1 MLHSLKIYKWKANQ
15 LMPRLFLLSAIVV
28 TLTLTAC
35 SNEVQDTHPN
45 QPVTKRKAIFK
56 QMLRTLEPMGMVVR
70 EREDYDRQTFLGS
83 AQKLN
88 QLATEP
94 WMHFTADS
102 NYPPTRAKPEVWQEP
117 AKFTQAQKKL
127 EESTEK
133 LLRAAESG
141 NMELIRP
148 ALNSV
153 EESCKSCHQQFRGK
167 I

>member
-1 MLHSLKIYKWKANQ
+1 
-15 LMPRLFLLSAIVV
+15 MPRLLLISAIVAA
-28 TLTLTAC
+28 LTLTAC
-35 SNEVQDTHPN
+35 SKDPQDTHPN

-70 EREDYDRQTFLGS
+70 EREDYDRQAFLTG
-83 AQKLN
+83 AQELK

-94 WMHFTADS
+94 WVHFTPDS
-102 NYPPTRAKPEVWQEP
+102 NYPPTRAKAEVWQKP
-117 AKFTQAQKKL
+117 ADFTQAQQKL
-127 EESTEK
+127 KESTEQ
-133 LLRAAESG
+133 LLKAAESG
-141 NMELIRP
+141 NMALIRP

>member
-1 MLHSLKIYKWKANQ
+1 MEKTQ
-15 LMPRLFLLSAIVV
+15 FMPRFLLISAIMA

-35 SNEVQDTHPN
+35 SNEPQDTHPD
-45 QPVTKRKAIFK
+45 QPVSKRKAVFK

-70 EREDYDRQTFLGS
+70 ERENYDRQAFLSG
-83 AQKLN
+83 AKELK

-94 WMHFTADS
+94 WAHFTPDS
-102 NYPPTRAKPEVWQEP
+102 NYPPTRAKPEVWKNP
-117 AKFTQAQKKL
+117 ADFTQAQKKL
-127 EESTEK
+127 MESTER
-133 LLRAAESG
+133 LLKAAENG
-141 NMELIRP
+141 NMAQIRP